1 MFTTMTPSTINLFKK
16 SPPITWEKLP
26 DDFILPDE
34 PVDNNLQPLLAA
46 ALRESL
52 ELAGL
57 ILESMLIASNFGL
70 CATVK
75 TQTVVK
81 APDWVYIP
89 SVKPIASGEI
99 RRSYTPH
106 RQGEIPTIVLEFI
119 SETEGGEYSINP
131 HYPYGK
137 WYFYEQILQVPV
149 YGIFQPKT
157 GELEIYRLNQ
167 GRYEQQKTN
176 ENNRYWIAEIN
187 LFLGVWQGTKAEF
200 TTNWLRWWDKSG
212 NLLLWGSELVE
223 QERQRAEQERQR
235 AEQERQRAEQERQRT
250 EQESQRAEQAELEL
264 EQEQIARQ
272 RLVQKLKELG
282 VNPENL

>member
-1 MFTTMTPSTINLFKK
+1 MTAMQLLQSNSLPT
-16 SPPITWEKLP
+16 ITWEKLP

-89 SVKPIASGEI
+89 SVKPIPNGTI

-106 RQGEIPTIVLEFI
+106 IEGEIPTIVLEFI

-157 GELEIYRLNQ
+157 GELDVYCLVA
-167 GRYEQQKTN
+167 GKYQQQLPD
-176 ENNRYWIAEIN
+176 ENNRYWIKELN
-187 LFLGVWQGTKAEF
+187 LFIGIWQGSKAEF

-212 NLLLWGSELVE
+212 NLLLWGNELVE
-223 QERQRAEQERQR
+223 QEK
-235 AEQERQRAEQERQRT
+235 QRT
-250 EQESQRAEQAELEL
+250 EQEKQRAEQAELEL
-264 EQEQIARQ
+264 EREQISRQ

>member
-1 MFTTMTPSTINLFKK
+1 MTAMQLLQSNPLPT
-16 SPPITWEKLP
+16 ITWEKLP

-89 SVKPIASGEI
+89 SVKPIPSGKI

-106 RQGEIPTIVLEFI
+106 LEGEIPTIVLEFI

-157 GELEIYRLNQ
+157 GELDVYRLNQ
-167 GRYEQQKTN
+167 GRYEQQQPD

-187 LFLGVWQGTKAEF
+187 LFLGVWQGKKAEV
-200 TTNWLRWWDKSG
+200 TAYWLRWWDKSG

-223 QERQRAEQERQR
+223 QERQRAEQEK
-235 AEQERQRAEQERQRT
+235 QRAEQERQRT
-250 EQESQRAEQAELEL
+250 EQERQRAEQAELEL
-264 EQEQIARQ
+264 EQEQISRQ

>member
-1 MFTTMTPSTINLFKK
+1 MTPSAIDLPTKSTI
-16 SPPITWEKLP
+16 ITWEKLP

-34 PVDNNLQPLLAA
+34 PVDNNLQPLLAS

-89 SVKPIASGEI
+89 SVKPIPIGKI

-106 RQGEIPTIVLEFI
+106 LEGEIPTIVLEFI

-157 GELEIYRLNQ
+157 GELDVYCLVA
-167 GRYEQQKTN
+167 GKYEQQLPD
-176 ENNRYWIAEIN
+176 ENNRYWIKELN
-187 LFLGVWQGTKAEF
+187 LFIGIWQGSKAEF

-235 AEQERQRAEQERQRT
+235 TEQER
-250 EQESQRAEQAELEL
+250 QRAEQAELEL